1 MALTKTAGKGW
12 SRPLLGWVY
21 LSLVGD
27 RPSCT
32 WQLRFSVI
40 CQLVRQHFQHLKFW
54 HLSIVHLYL
63 SGISPIPTL
72 IPQPQNHPTLSVS
85 E

>member
-27 RPSCT
+27 RPAAHGS
-32 WQLRFSVI
+32 
-40 CQLVRQHFQHLKFW
+40 
-54 HLSIVHLYL
+54 
-63 SGISPIPTL
+63 SGSL
-72 IPQPQNHPTLSVS
+72 
-85 E
+85 